1 MTHLI
6 KVRLTGQQFDDLK
19 KGKNIQ
25 LSAEHL
31 NATGGTVF
39 HVSKEMHKKYQ
50 TAIAKGKGM
59 RLTRGEMSHPEPIA
73 MRGPDPDPEG
83 GKFKLGEM
91 DKSILKKIG
100 DAALH
105 SNLSGSEGVIQLTKD
120 AAKQQLS
127 HQIDRIPDGKGGKIS
142 MGEKMA
148 RLRAMKKKKP
158 KGGDMGDMMDDG
170 EGGKISKQQWRDFKK
185 GFVGG
190 FKGVMSE
197 AASIAKDPIV
207 VSGAIASLSTGE
219 PLPLLG
225 ALSTVAT
232 MHAINAI
239 DSKNQVPQSA
249 KTAIAKEAG
258 KQAIK
263 TAAANMTQSPPAQVQ
278 PTVANGQ
285 GIKPKRKYV
294 KKGKGKALKPFGSAL
309 MPFGA

>member
-39 HVSKEMHKKYQ
+39 HVTKEMHKKYQ

-73 MRGPDPDPEG
+73 MRGPDPEG

-127 HQIDRIPDGKGGKIS
+127 HQIDRIPDGKGIS
-142 MGEKMA
+142 MKEKMA
-148 RLRAMKKKKP
+148 RLRAMKKP
-158 KGGDMGDMMDDG
+158 KGGDMMDDG
-170 EGGKISKQQWRDFKK
+170 EGGKISKQQWRDFK
-185 GFVGG
+185 GG
-190 FKGVMSE
+190 FKKGFMGVMNV
-197 AASIAKDPIV
+197 AKDIATDPIV
-207 VSGAIASLSTGE
+207 VSGAVASLASGE
-219 PLPLLG
+219 PAPLLG
-225 ALSTVAT
+225 ALAVAT
-232 MHAINAI
+232 TNYAINAA
-239 DSKNQVPQSA
+239 DKDKQVPQSA
-249 KTAIAKEAG
+249 RTAIAKEAG

-263 TAAANMTQSPPAQVQ
+263 AAAASVEKAPPPQVQ

-294 KKGKGKALKPFGSAL
+294 KKGKGSALKPFGSAL